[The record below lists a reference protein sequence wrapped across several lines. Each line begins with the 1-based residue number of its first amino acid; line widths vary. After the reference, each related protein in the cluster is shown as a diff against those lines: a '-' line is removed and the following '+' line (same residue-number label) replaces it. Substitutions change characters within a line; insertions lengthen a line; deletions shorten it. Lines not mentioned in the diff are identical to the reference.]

1 MRRCTRRT
9 QAQIRDQSLAAS
21 VIDALE
27 ISPDSVERALLKEYQ
42 SLVGA
47 LLYCATNTR
56 PDVSFAV
63 AQLCVEPWLVPLRL
77 CSPTRTASCAT
88 YTTLEISG
96 SVSSPLIVLCSV

>member
-63 AQLCVEPWLVPLRL
+63 AQL
-77 CSPTRTASCAT
+77 
-88 YTTLEISG
+88 
-96 SVSSPLIVLCSV
+96 SV